1 MAEPE
6 PSVTAR
12 RAGGYSVRS
21 MQSNLGMFNGLRLGM
36 PLFDLLV
43 KTGKEVIDDDC
54 LSISAQLAYYFAL
67 ALFPALL
74 FVVALASYLP
84 YDVINDVVAAL
95 ETVAPPEVLSIIR
108 KQLERIMAG
117 EQTSLLTIGILGA
130 IWSSSGAMT
139 SIVSALNVAYDVP
152 ESRPW
157 WKVRLISIGLTIA
170 LVVFVLLS
178 FTIIVAGPNAGHWL
192 AGWIGLSSVFDTVW
206 LWARWPLTF
215 ALATTGIAI
224 VFYYAPDAD
233 QDWVWIT
240 PGSILTTILW
250 VLFSLMFRLYVTK
263 VGDYAATYGALAGA
277 AILLLW
283 LYFSG
288 LALLIG
294 GELNSEI
301 EHAANP
307 TLKSQTSGRRKFKA
321 FARKVAQSAGMS
333 GHEVPHGAS

>member
-1 MAEPE
+1 MHRIFA
-6 PSVTAR
+6 
-12 RAGGYSVRS
+12 
-21 MQSNLGMFNGLRLGM
+21 MFNGLRLGE
-36 PLFDLLV
+36 PLLDLLI

-54 LSISAQLAYYFAL
+54 ASIAAQLAYYFAL

-84 YDVINDVVAAL
+84 FPVINDVVNAL
-95 ETVAPPEVLSIIR
+95 APIAPPEVLAIIR
-108 KQLERIMAG
+108 QQLESIVAG

-130 IWSSSGAMT
+130 LWSSSGAMT
-139 SIVSALNVAYDVP
+139 SIVSALNKAYDIP
-152 ESRPW
+152 ETRPW
-157 WKVRLISIGLTIA
+157 WKVRLLAIGLTIA

-178 FTIIVAGPNAGHWL
+178 FTIIVTGPNAGQWL
-192 AGWIGLSSVFDTVW
+192 TQWFGLSDAFDTAWRYV
-206 LWARWPLTF
+206 RWPLTF

-233 QDWVWIT
+233 QDWAWIT
-240 PGSILTTILW
+240 PGSIATTILW
-250 VLFSLMFRLYVTK
+250 VLFSLLFRLYVTR

-307 TLKSQTSGRRKFKA
+307 SLKTQTAGRRKFTA
-321 FARKVAQSAGMS
+321 FARRHAVTGRPVAQ
-333 GHEVPHGAS
+333 GAS

>member
-1 MAEPE
+1 MESKRLAKSRHAEC
-6 PSVTAR
+6 TA
-12 RAGGYSVRS
+12 
-21 MQSNLGMFNGLRLGM
+21 NPGMFHGIRLGLS
-36 PLFDLLV
+36 PLELL
-43 KTGKEVIDDDC
+43 KRTAKETINDDC
-54 LSISAQLAYYFAL
+54 ASLAAQLSYYFAL

-74 FVVALASYLP
+74 FIVSLASYLP
-84 YDVINDVVAAL
+84 YNAVNEVINAIAPI
-95 ETVAPPEVLSIIR
+95 APPEVLEIVR
-108 KQLERIMAG
+108 KQLESIVSG
-117 EQTSLLTIGILGA
+117 EQSGLLTIGILGA
-130 IWSSSGAMT
+130 VWSSSGAMT
-139 SIVSALNVAYDVP
+139 SIVSALNTAYDVP

-170 LVVFVLLS
+170 LVMFVLLS
-178 FTIIVAGPNAGHWL
+178 FTLIIAGPDAGRWL
-192 AGWIGLSSVFDTVW
+192 AEWFGLGSMFDEAW
-206 LWARWPLTF
+206 RLLRWPLIF

-240 PGSILTTILW
+240 PGSILTTVLW
-250 VLFSLMFRLYVTK
+250 VLFSMAFRVYVTK

-307 TLKSQTSGRRKFKA
+307 ALKTQTSGRRRFTA
-321 FARKVAQSAGMS
+321 FAKRVISS
-333 GHEVPHGAS
+333 HSVPHRAS

>member
-1 MAEPE
+1 MKTG
-6 PSVTAR
+6 V
-12 RAGGYSVRS
+12 
-21 MQSNLGMFNGLRLGM
+21 FNGFRLGE
-36 PLFDLLV
+36 PLLDLLI

-54 LSISAQLAYYFAL
+54 ASLAAQLAYYFAL

-84 YDVINDVVAAL
+84 VPVINDVVNAI
-95 ETVAPPEVLSIIR
+95 APIVPADVLSIIR
-108 KQLERIMAG
+108 GQLESIDSG
-117 EQTSLLTIGILGA
+117 EPTSLLTIGILGA

-139 SIVSALNVAYDVP
+139 SIVSALNKAYDIP
-152 ESRPW
+152 ETRPW
-157 WKVRLISIGLTIA
+157 WKVRLVSVALTIA
-170 LVVFVLLS
+170 LVVFILLS

-192 AGWIGLSSVFDTVW
+192 TGWLGLSATFDTVW
-206 LWARWPLTF
+206 TVLRWPLTF
-215 ALATTGIAI
+215 ALAMSGISI

-233 QDWVWIT
+233 QDWVWVT
-240 PGSILTTILW
+240 PGSIATTIAW
-250 VLFSLMFRLYVTK
+250 VLFSLVFRLYVTK

-307 TLKSQTSGRRKFKA
+307 ELKTQTSGRRKFKA
-321 FARKVAQSAGMS
+321 FARRPAV
-333 GHEVPHGAS
+333 

>member
-1 MAEPE
+1 MHRNP
-6 PSVTAR
+6 
-12 RAGGYSVRS
+12 
-21 MQSNLGMFNGLRLGM
+21 GMFHGIRLGLS
-36 PLFDLLV
+36 PLELL
-43 KTGKEVIDDDC
+43 KRTAKETVDDDC
-54 LSISAQLAYYFAL
+54 AGLAAQLSYYFAL

-74 FVVALASYLP
+74 FIVSLASYLP
-84 YDVINDVVAAL
+84 YNAVNEVISAIAPI
-95 ETVAPPEVLSIIR
+95 APPEVLEIVR
-108 KQLERIMAG
+108 KQLESIVAG
-117 EQTSLLTIGILGA
+117 EQTGLLTIGILGA
-130 IWSSSGAMT
+130 VWSSSGAMT
-139 SIVSALNVAYDVP
+139 SIVSALNAAYDVP

-178 FTIIVAGPNAGHWL
+178 FTLIIAGPDAGHWL
-192 AGWIGLSSVFDTVW
+192 AEWFGLGSVFDQAW
-206 LWARWPLTF
+206 RLLRWPLIF

-240 PGSILTTILW
+240 PGSILTTVLW
-250 VLFSLMFRLYVTK
+250 VLFSMAFRIYVTK

-307 TLKSQTSGRRKFKA
+307 TLKTQRSGRRRFTA
-321 FARKVAQSAGMS
+321 FARRVVH
-333 GHEVPHGAS
+333 GHSMPHGAS

>member
-1 MAEPE
+1 
-6 PSVTAR
+6 
-12 RAGGYSVRS
+12 
-21 MQSNLGMFNGLRLGM
+21 MFHGLRLGE
-36 PLFDLLV
+36 PLLDLLI
-43 KTGKEVIDDDC
+43 KTGKEIIDDDC
-54 LSISAQLAYYFAL
+54 LSIAAQLSYYFAL

-84 YDVINDVVAAL
+84 IPVINDVINSIAPLV
-95 ETVAPPEVLSIIR
+95 PPEVLAIIR
-108 KQLERIMAG
+108 GQLESIAAG
-117 EQTSLLTIGILGA
+117 EQTGLLTVGILGA

-139 SIVSALNVAYDVP
+139 SIVSALNTAYDIP

-157 WKVRLISIGLTIA
+157 WKVRLISIALTIS

-178 FTIIVAGPNAGHWL
+178 FTLIVAGPNAGHWL
-192 AGWIGLSSVFDTVW
+192 TQWLGLSDVFDTAWRV
-206 LWARWPLTF
+206 LRWPLVF
-215 ALATTGIAI
+215 VLATTGIGI

-240 PGSILTTILW
+240 PGSIATTILW
-250 VLFSLMFRLYVTK
+250 VLFSLAFRLYVTTM
-263 VGDYAATYGALAGA
+263 GDYAATYGALAGA

-294 GELNSEI
+294 AELNSEI

-307 TLKSQTSGRRKFKA
+307 DLKTQQTGRRKFKA
-321 FARKVAQSAGMS
+321 FARQAADANASAPPLDLAQGNR
-333 GHEVPHGAS
+333 

>member
-1 MAEPE
+1 
-6 PSVTAR
+6 
-12 RAGGYSVRS
+12 
-21 MQSNLGMFNGLRLGM
+21 MFNGFRLGIA
-36 PLFDLLV
+36 PFELIRR
-43 KTGKEVIDDDC
+43 TAKEVMDDDC
-54 LSISAQLAYYFAL
+54 ASIAAQLAYYFAL

-84 YDVINDVVAAL
+84 FPVVNDIVGAL
-95 ETVAPPEVLSIIR
+95 EPIAPPEVLTIIR
-108 KQLERIMAG
+108 KQLESIVSG
-117 EQTSLLTIGILGA
+117 EATSLLTIGVLGA
-130 IWSSSGAMT
+130 LWSSSGAMT
-139 SIVSALNVAYDVP
+139 SIVSALNRAYDIP
-152 ESRPW
+152 ETRPW
-157 WKVRLISIGLTIA
+157 WKVRLVAIGLTLA
-170 LVVFVLLS
+170 LVGFVLMS
-178 FTIIVAGPNAGHWL
+178 FSLIVAGPNAGQWI
-192 AGWIGLSSVFDTVW
+192 AGWLGLSQVFDTVW
-206 LWARWPLTF
+206 EVLRWPLIF

-240 PGSILTTILW
+240 PGSIVTTLLW
-250 VLFSLMFRLYVTK
+250 VLFSMGFRLYVTR

-307 TLKSQTSGRRKFKA
+307 TLKTQSSGRRKFKA
-321 FARKVAQSAGMS
+321 FARHSGIDAIPQSAN
-333 GHEVPHGAS
+333 

>member
-1 MAEPE
+1 VFNGFRLGIGPIDL
-6 PSVTAR
+6 AR
-12 RAGGYSVRS
+12 RTV
-21 MQSNLGMFNGLRLGM
+21 
-36 PLFDLLV
+36 
-43 KTGKEVIDDDC
+43 KEVIDDDC
-54 LSISAQLAYYFAL
+54 VSIAAQLAYYFAL

-74 FVVALASYLP
+74 FIVALASYLP
-84 YDVINDVVAAL
+84 FPVVNDVVAAL
-95 ETVAPPEVLSIIR
+95 DPIAPPEVLTIIR
-108 KQLERIMAG
+108 KQLESIVAG

-139 SIVSALNVAYDVP
+139 SIVSALNRAYDIP
-152 ESRPW
+152 ETRPW
-157 WKVRLISIGLTIA
+157 WKVRLVSIGLTLA
-170 LVVFVLLS
+170 LVGFVLAA
-178 FTIIVAGPNAGHWL
+178 FTLIVAGPNAGHYL
-192 AGWIGLSSVFDTVW
+192 AGWFGLSDVFDTAWRFV
-206 LWARWPLTF
+206 RWPLTF

-224 VFYYAPDAD
+224 VFYYAVDAD

-240 PGSILTTILW
+240 PGSILTTVLW
-250 VLFSLMFRLYVTK
+250 VLFSLAFRLYVTR

-307 TLKSQTSGRRKFKA
+307 TLKTQRSGRRRFIA
-321 FARKVAQSAGMS
+321 FQRSVKDHQSLGNFPLGS
-333 GHEVPHGAS
+333 SH